1 MARRRFVALQGARP
15 VAAKRS
21 PHAGISLSELARCID
36 IALLR
41 CAGAAVLTTAAG
53 IGLSAAPGLAVAE
66 TFLVTTLADTDD
78 GACDA
83 DCSLREAIAAAN
95 AAGTDDVVDATGVT
109 GTITLTGTEIA
120 ISGASD
126 LVITGPGA
134 DRLTVDADAL
144 SRIFSSTATGLLTIE
159 GMTLANG
166 ETPFS
171 GGALE
176 STSGQLVLDGVII
189 RDSHAGFTG
198 GGFAVADGNVTIAG
212 SRIRDNSAAGTNG
225 GFYIAL
231 GTAELTDS
239 IVSGNTAGD
248 YTGGFSA
255 YGDVVLRRS
264 TVSGNRAGLDP
275 GADFGSIGGVI
286 SYGAISAWNST
297 ISNNTAATYAGG
309 LWAYLGIT
317 LHHTTVSGNTAA
329 GGTGGGL
336 YADEPGDPIV
346 LHDSIVAGNSAGIGE
361 PDIGGGAVTSGYS
374 LIGVEP
380 ANFTDS
386 GGSLVGSLVS
396 PLDAEL
402 GPLADNGGP
411 TLTHDLLPG
420 SPALDSGD
428 PAFAP
433 PPEFD
438 QRGAPY
444 LRVFDARVDMGAVEY
459 QPGDVIFANGFELPP
474 PQTATFTSDNL
485 PLDLSVPGTYEAT
498 IPVSATGTVAKVE
511 VTFRFDVPF
520 IGANQLQPILV
531 APNGDSIELFPH
543 GTCGGGT
550 AQMLGPYTFKDD
562 PVPDQA
568 WPGYPCPA
576 PGIITLGQFRP
587 HDPALSFAEIF
598 DGDSVEGTWRL
609 QLDVSPA
616 GSPGT
621 SLVQADLRLG
631 YYVQE

>member
-109 GTITLTGTEIA
+109 GTIVLGGTEIP
-120 ISGASD
+120 ISGTSD
-126 LVITGPGA
+126 LTITGPGA
-134 DRLTVDADAL
+134 DRLGIDADSL
-144 SRIFSSTATGLLTIE
+144 SRVFHSTATGRLAIE
-159 GMTLANG
+159 GVTLAHGN
-166 ETPFS
+166 TS
-171 GGALE
+171 TNGGALYAYQAPL
-176 STSGQLVLDGVII
+176 TLDGVSIVGSYSGS
-189 RDSHAGFTG
+189 DG
-198 GGFAVADGNVTIAG
+198 GGFYVFGADATIVRSSIHDNVAGRYEGGFYVGGNLDLVDSIVTGNTAADFAGGLVADGDI
-212 SRIRDNSAAGTNG
+212 
-225 GFYIAL
+225 
-231 GTAELTDS
+231 
-239 IVSGNTAGD
+239 
-248 YTGGFSA
+248 
-255 YGDVVLRRS
+255 VLRRS
-264 TVSGNRAGLDP
+264 TISGNRAGLDP
-275 GADFGSIGGVI
+275 QASFGSAGGVM
-286 SYGAISAWNST
+286 SYSGITSYNST
-297 ISNNTAATYAGG
+297 ISNNAAATYAGG
-309 LWAYLGIT
+309 LWAYDGIS
-317 LHHTTVSGNTAA
+317 LHHTTVTGNTAA
-329 GGTGGGL
+329 DGIGGGL
-336 YADEPGDPIV
+336 YADAADDPLV
-346 LHDSIVAGNSAGIGE
+346 LHDSIVAGNSAGGGD
-361 PDIGGGAVTSGYS
+361 PDIGGGTVTSGYS

-444 LRVFDARVDMGAVEY
+444 LRVYNARLDMGAVEY

-485 PLDLSVPGTYEAT
+485 PLDLSAPGTYEAT

-520 IGANQLQPILV
+520 IGPNQLQPILV

-550 AQMLGPYTFKDD
+550 ARMLGPYTFKDD

>member
-1 MARRRFVALQGARP
+1 M
-15 VAAKRS
+15 AAKRS

-36 IALLR
+36 SALLR
-41 CAGAAVLTTAAG
+41 CAGAAALTTATG
-53 IGLSAAPGLAVAE
+53 IGLSATPGLAVAE
-66 TFLVTTLADTDD
+66 TFLVTTVADTDD
-78 GACDA
+78 GVCDA

-109 GTITLTGTEIA
+109 GTILLGGTEIL
-120 ISGASD
+120 ISGTSD
-126 LVITGPGA
+126 LTITGPGA
-134 DRLTVDADAL
+134 DRLGIDADSL
-144 SRIFSSTATGLLTIE
+144 SRVFHSTATGLLAIE
-159 GMTLANG
+159 GVTLAHG
-166 ETPFS
+166 ETLS
-171 GGALE
+171 NGGALYAYQ
-176 STSGQLVLDGVII
+176 TPLTLDGVSIVGSYGGS
-189 RDSHAGFTG
+189 DG
-198 GGFAVADGNVTIAG
+198 GGFYVFDADATIAHSSIRDNVAGRFEGGFYVGGNLDLVDSTVSANTAADFAGGLVADGDI
-212 SRIRDNSAAGTNG
+212 
-225 GFYIAL
+225 
-231 GTAELTDS
+231 
-239 IVSGNTAGD
+239 
-248 YTGGFSA
+248 
-255 YGDVVLRRS
+255 VLRRS
-264 TVSGNRAGLDP
+264 TISGNRAGLDP
-275 GADFGSIGGVI
+275 QASFGSAGGVM
-286 SYGAISAWNST
+286 SYSGITSYNST
-297 ISNNTAATYAGG
+297 ISNNAAATYAGG
-309 LWAYLGIT
+309 LWAYDGIS
-317 LHHTTVSGNTAA
+317 LHHTTVTGNTAA
-329 GGTGGGL
+329 DGIGGGL
-336 YADEPGDPIV
+336 YADAAGDPLV
-346 LHDSIVAGNSAGIGE
+346 LHDSIVAGNSASDGD
-361 PDIGGGAVTSGYS
+361 PDIGGGTVTSGYS

-420 SPALDSGD
+420 SPALNSGN

-444 LRVFDARVDMGAVEY
+444 LRVYNARLDMGAVEY
-459 QPGDVIFANGFELPP
+459 QPGDMVFANGFELPL
-474 PQTATFTSDNL
+474 PQTATFTPDNL
-485 PLDLSVPGTYEAT
+485 PLDLSVPGIYEAT
-498 IPVSATGTVAKVE
+498 IPVSAAGTVAKVE

-550 AQMLGPYTFKDD
+550 ARMLGPYTFKDD
-562 PVPDQA
+562 PVPDQV

-587 HDPALSFAEIF
+587 HDPALSFAETF
-598 DGDSVEGTWRL
+598 DGDAVEGTWRL